1 MSFFEKARARPG
13 HESCSGCGL
22 CLLACPVWRQ
32 THDLRLTPQGR
43 AKALQHGVEPGSLRS
58 SVASCTLC
66 GACEPACPENLPLV
80 DMLLKLRSEMPLER
94 DVVLAKMATAPRAAP
109 AASGM
114 VLLPGA
120 ALGQDAARLARAL
133 SLLNASCAGDDGADI
148 ALAIEAG
155 VPVPTH
161 RLDRFLSPL
170 RSARRLIVADGL
182 LLRELR
188 RWLPKMKMSGVGEA
202 LSRLA
207 PLRAKLRASDLY
219 VIEPRAFHADY
230 QRLVGHYD
238 ALRLAFGGA
247 MNLDLQRLA
256 VPTTA
261 SAAQH
266 ALGAAAIDARE
277 QARWILEGR
286 RFERVVVEDA
296 SDCAAFA
303 AVTEKP
309 VLHLADL

>member
-1 MSFFEKARARPG
+1 MSFFENKVGEPG

-22 CLLACPVWRQ
+22 CLLGCPVWRQ

-43 AKALQHGVEPGSLRS
+43 AKALQHGAEPDSLQA

-80 DMLLKLRSEMPLER
+80 DMILKLRSEMPLER
-94 DVVLAKMATAPRAAP
+94 EVALAKMATAAHAAAP
-109 AASGM
+109 SSGV
-114 VLLPGA
+114 VLLPGR
-120 ALGQDAARLARAL
+120 ALGGDAARLARAL
-133 SLLNASCAGDDGADI
+133 SLLGAAFASDDGADI
-148 ALAIEAG
+148 SLAIEAG
-155 VPVPTH
+155 VSVPGD
-161 RLDRFLSPL
+161 RLDRFLSAL
-170 RSARRLIVADGL
+170 RGARRLIVADGL

-188 RWLPKMKMSGVGEA
+188 RWLPKVSVTGLGEA

-207 PLRAKLRASDLY
+207 AVRARLRATDLY

-230 QRLVGHYD
+230 QRLIRHYD
-238 ALRLAFGGA
+238 VLRVAFGGA
-247 MNLDLQRLA
+247 MNLDLQRIA

-266 ALGAAAIDARE
+266 ALGAPSISTAE

-296 SDCAAFA
+296 SDCAVFA
-303 AVTEKP
+303 AETEKP